1 MKGSISH
8 AVAFGTALLQMK
20 QRKIPSE
27 SPDIS
32 SDPFR
37 ERSPSMARAGMQLLG
52 GRFEFASNSERLLR
66 LVDSAYAGL
75 PRHRFAG
82 PIPRLRVRLELTAR
96 HRPGRAA
103 EPLAFRMLSGAG
115 ILGGA
120 TDSSNFV
127 AISARDRAALV
138 VVSED
143 MLRFAYHTR
152 YELIEFAVFTLAAR
166 VQGLIPL
173 HGACVAHGG
182 RGLLLMG
189 ESGAGKST
197 TALHCLLQGFDFVS
211 EDSVFV
217 APTTML
223 ATGVANF
230 LHVRANSLR
239 FLRRPADASRIR
251 KSPVIRR
258 RSGVEKFEVDLRQL
272 PYRLAPAPVRLA
284 GLIFVSARHG
294 AAGSLLT
301 PLTTRRLVASLRSSQ
316 AYAVNQSGWKAF
328 ERHATGLPAYE
339 LRRGRHPLEA
349 VEALRALIWP

>member
-1 MKGSISH
+1 M
-8 AVAFGTALLQMK
+8 L
-20 QRKIPSE
+20 
-27 SPDIS
+27 
-32 SDPFR
+32 
-37 ERSPSMARAGMQLLG
+37 RAGLQLLG

-75 PRHRFAG
+75 PKHKFAG

-96 HRPGRAA
+96 QRPARAGEA
-103 EPLAFRMLSGAG
+103 RPFRMLSGAG
-115 ILGGA
+115 FLGGA

-127 AISARDRAALV
+127 AISPRERAALV

-143 MLRFAYHTR
+143 MLRSAYHTR

-173 HGACVAHGG
+173 HGACVGHGG

-189 ESGAGKST
+189 QSGAGKST
-197 TALHCLLQGFDFVS
+197 AALHCLLQGFDFVS

-217 APTTML
+217 APATML

-230 LHVRANSLR
+230 LHVRGDSLR
-239 FLRRPADASRIR
+239 FLGRSADATRIR

-258 RSGVEKFEVDLRQL
+258 RSGVEKFEVDLRRL
-272 PYRLAPAPVRLA
+272 PYRLAPAPVRLD
-284 GLIFVSARHG
+284 GIIFVSARHG
-294 AAGSLLT
+294 GAGSLLT

-316 AYAVNQSGWKAF
+316 AYAANQSEWKAF
-328 ERHATGLPAYE
+328 ERRATGLQAYE

-349 VEALRALIWP
+349 VAALRALIWP